1 MRVAESG
8 IRGAEDAAALTAAGY
23 HALLV
28 GETLV
33 KAGDPAVAVKNL
45 RVAARGQR

>member
-8 IRGAEDAAALTAAGY
+8 IRGADDAAVLTAAGY

-33 KAGDPAVAVKNL
+33 KAGDPAAAVKSL
-45 RVAARGQR
+45 RVAAHRQR